1 MENTHVLVSLTWY
14 FVVVLQSSRTQIN
27 PYAGHLIYKKIR
39 IQNRKVN
46 SYKRV
51 FLYYYEMSKYTEK
64 DRQLDYVKYT
74 CYFNFYQLC
83 KENINIIHMHYF

>member
-27 PYAGHLIYKKIR
+27 PYAGHLIYKKNR
-39 IQNRKVN
+39 IKTLKSTRIKKSFYIITKCRNLQK
-46 SYKRV
+46 
-51 FLYYYEMSKYTEK
+51 K
-64 DRQLDYVKYT
+64 DRQLDYVKFT
-74 CYFNFYQLC
+74 CYFNFDQLC

>member
-1 MENTHVLVSLTWY
+1 MQVILYTKK
-14 FVVVLQSSRTQIN
+14 FV
-27 PYAGHLIYKKIR
+27 YKTEKSTR
-39 IQNRKVN
+39 IKE
-46 SYKRV
+46 SFYI
-51 FLYYYEMSKYTEK
+51 KYTEK

>member
-46 SYKRV
+46 SYKRI

-64 DRQLDYVKYT
+64 DRQLDYVKYI